1 VWECCGVSQSGT
13 LTCLPPLQ
21 CWKDKYSFNFWRPII
36 GIRRANEDPA
46 TAPYQVQ
53 LPRLPR
59 NLILLLGDVFVCTW
73 RLQVHVAHHQ
83 ALAVGVLHTAGE

>member
-1 VWECCGVSQSGT
+1 VGVLWCEPSRFRKSA

-53 LPRLPR
+53 PPRLSR
-59 NLILLLGDVFVCTW
+59 NLSLLLSDVP
-73 RLQVHVAHHQ
+73 
-83 ALAVGVLHTAGE
+83 GN